1 MSTLPPTP
9 GRPGAGPDPA
19 PGATR
24 LEIAA
29 AAVIRHGAH
38 GPEVLI
44 GHRPAGAVRG
54 GVWELP
60 GGKCDPGEDASRAA
74 SRELVEETGLALDPG
89 HGVLLGRVEQDD
101 PHLARERSIA
111 ITLVAFALPDGAPDP
126 KPLACDEVRWERIER
141 LERYPWPA
149 ANARLNL
156 LLLDAA
162 RTNRLPCPR

>member
-1 MSTLPPTP
+1 MSTLPPNP
-9 GRPGAGPDPA
+9 GRPGAGADRA

-29 AAVIRHGAH
+29 AAVIRHGAQ

-60 GGKCDPGEDASRAA
+60 GGKCDPGEDAPRAA
-74 SRELVEETGLALDPG
+74 SRELNEETGLVLDPQR
-89 HGVLLGRVEQDD
+89 GVLLGRVEQDD
-101 PHLARERSIA
+101 PHLAKEHSIA
-111 ITLVAFALPDGAPDP
+111 ITVVAFALPDGAPEP
-126 KPLACDEVRWERIER
+126 RALACDELRWERLDR
-141 LERYPWPA
+141 LDGYRWPA

-156 LLLDAA
+156 ILQDAA
-162 RTNRLPCPR
+162 LTDRLPRHG